1 MKIDEEACV
10 GCRLCLPYCPM
21 NAISFDRAA
30 KVARINSDEC
40 VDCGVCFRSGICPA
54 EGAIVEEVAP
64 WPRSVRGAFSNPL
77 IVHRR
82 PEFPVEGLRRRRP
95 MMSPASS
102 EGDLLGSQRRWVVP
116 A

>member
-10 GCRLCLPYCPM
+10 GCSLCLPYCPM
-21 NAISFDRAA
+21 DAISFDQAA

-64 WPRSVRGAFSNPL
+64 WPHSVRGAFSNPL
-77 IVHRR
+77 IVHKETRVPGRGTEEAKTNDVTGQFRR
-82 PEFPVEGLRRRRP
+82 GFCGITAE
-95 MMSPASS
+95 M
-102 EGDLLGSQRRWVVP
+102 
-116 A
+116 